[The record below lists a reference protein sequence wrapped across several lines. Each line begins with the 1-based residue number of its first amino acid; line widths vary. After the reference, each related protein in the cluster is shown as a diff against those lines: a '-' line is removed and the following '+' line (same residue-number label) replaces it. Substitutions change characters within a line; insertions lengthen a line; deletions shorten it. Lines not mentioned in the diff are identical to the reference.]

1 MIIYTLHIIG
11 IAMVFVLRPS
21 RRTIM
26 TLNHDGTIQFSLA
39 NVTTRDAGVYSCTA
53 TNVVG
58 QTETST
64 RVTVTA
70 AIQDQSSTDE
80 SFNVTCP
87 DIP

>member
-1 MIIYTLHIIG
+1 MAL
-11 IAMVFVLRPS
+11 S
-21 RRTIM
+21 
-26 TLNHDGTIQFSLA
+26 HDGTVQFSLA

-64 RVTVTA
+64 KVVVMT
-70 AIQDQSSTDE
+70 AIQDQSSIDE
-80 SFNVTCP
+80 SSNILST

>member
-1 MIIYTLHIIG
+1 
-11 IAMVFVLRPS
+11 
-21 RRTIM
+21 M
-26 TLNHDGTIQFSLA
+26 TLSHDGTVQFSLA

-64 RVTVTA
+64 KIVVTT
-70 AIQDQSSTDE
+70 AIQDQLSIDE
-80 SFNVTCP
+80 SSNVTSTCP